1 MFQGLRNRLKSV
13 VTLIC
18 LPAEIPLTVNLI
30 KANHQVLPPVSCH
43 HLGLVVSSMGVS
55 ENEGYTPN
63 WLFGY
68 TWIGNM
74 MMIRHGVL
82 SGSLKLSDDKP
93 SDNLPIPG
101 R

>member
-1 MFQGLRNRLKSV
+1 
-13 VTLIC
+13 
-18 LPAEIPLTVNLI
+18 
-30 KANHQVLPPVSCH
+30 
-43 HLGLVVSSMGVS
+43 MGVS
-55 ENEGYTPN
+55 ENEGYPPN

-93 SDNLPIPG
+93 SDDLPIPG